1 MIKEINALEQNNTW
15 SVVDRPSCK
24 KPINYKWVYKVKYN
38 SDESIERYKAR
49 LVIRGDEQIEGFDYN
64 ESFAPVAK
72 MSSVQIFLAVAV
84 SKG

>member
-15 SVVDRPSCK
+15 SVVDLSSGK
-24 KPINYKWVYKVKYN
+24 KPINCKWVYKMKYN

-72 MSSVQIFLAVAV
+72 MSSVQIFLVVAM